1 MGLPLRREERWKGI
15 VASLLVHALI
25 LFLILAPILGSSDF
39 TRPDVLGGGG
49 PGPAGGGGG
58 GDNGPGSQDQ
68 RIEFV
73 RVRADPTVMPKVTPL
88 TVPPVKPPEAKPPV
102 ESPVTPAQQVTTPAV
117 TTPANGEGT
126 GNTGTA
132 GAGPGSGGGVGS
144 GEGPGRGS
152 GIGPGTGGGPGKDY
166 PPTVRDLF
174 IPPMPAPSAVKGFH
188 LKAFFDV
195 DEKGNAKLLGFN
207 PTRDGDYNKRVT
219 EVLKAMRFRPGVHA
233 DGTPKR
239 DTAEIEIIF

>member
-1 MGLPLRREERWKGI
+1 
-15 VASLLVHALI
+15 VHALI
-25 LFLILAPILGSSDF
+25 LFLILAPIVGSSDF

-58 GDNGPGSQDQ
+58 GSAAGGSHVE

-73 RVRADPTVMPKVTPL
+73 RVKSDPTVMPKVTPA
-88 TVPPVKPPEAKPPV
+88 TVPPVKPKEPKPQV
-102 ESPVTPAQQVTTPAV
+102 ETPVTPSQQVV
-117 TTPANGEGT
+117 TAPVTAATGT
-126 GNTGTA
+126 GTGTQGTP
-132 GAGPGSGGGVGS
+132 GAGPGTGGGVGS
-144 GEGPGRGS
+144 GEGTGRGS
-152 GIGPGTGGGPGKDY
+152 SVGPGTGGGPGKDY

-188 LKAFFDV
+188 MKAFFDV

-233 DGTPKR
+233 DGTPMR

>member
-1 MGLPLRREERWKGI
+1 
-15 VASLLVHALI
+15 VHALI
-25 LFLILAPILGSSDF
+25 LFLIMAPIVASSNF
-39 TRPDVLGGGG
+39 TRPDVIGGGG

-58 GDNGPGSQDQ
+58 GMNGSGSREQHLQ
-68 RIEFV
+68 FV
-73 RVRADPTVMPKVTPL
+73 RVKSDPTVMPKVAALTP
-88 TVPPVKPPEAKPPV
+88 PPVKPPEPKPPV
-102 ESPVTPAQQVTTPAV
+102 ESPVTPAQQVTTTPV
-117 TTPANGEGT
+117 TTPTPGEGT
-126 GNTGTA
+126 GSTGTP

-174 IPPMPAPSAVKGFH
+174 IPPMPAPNSVKGFH

-195 DEKGNAKLLGFN
+195 DEKGNARLLGFN
-207 PTRDGDYNKRVT
+207 PTRDGDYNRRVAD
-219 EVLKAMRFRPGVHA
+219 VLKAMRFRPGVHA